1 MSDIISKK
9 LSALAGLAALI
20 ILNQHGIITL
30 APEAMDDI
38 TYAVIAYLLGQS
50 VVDLGVYTTREK
62 TTAASNVVLDRIAN
76 GELPIRRYDSAPAP
90 EPAPDVELGADFP
103 KDPLEN

>member
-1 MSDIISKK
+1 MTENFSKK
-9 LSALAGLAALI
+9 LSALAGLVALV
-20 ILNQHGIITL
+20 ILNQQGIVTL

-50 VVDLGVYTTREK
+50 VVDLGIYTTREK

-76 GELPIRRYDSAPAP
+76 GELPIRRYDP
-90 EPAPDVELGADFP
+90 EPDVEISADFP

>member
-1 MSDIISKK
+1 MTENLSKK
-9 LSALAGLAALI
+9 LSALAGLVALV
-20 ILNQHGIITL
+20 LPNQHGIVNL

-76 GELPIRRYDSAPAP
+76 GELPIRRYDP
-90 EPAPDVELGADFP
+90 EPDVEISADFP

>member
-1 MSDIISKK
+1 MTENFSKK
-9 LSALAGLAALI
+9 LSALAGLVALVL
-20 ILNQHGIITL
+20 LNQHGIVTL
-30 APEAMDDI
+30 APQAMDDI

-50 VVDLGVYTTREK
+50 VVDLGIYTTREK

-76 GELPIRRYDSAPAP
+76 GELPIRRYDP
-90 EPAPDVELGADFP
+90 EPDVEISADFP

>member
-1 MSDIISKK
+1 MTENFSKK
-9 LSALAGLAALI
+9 LSALAGLVVMV
-20 ILNQHGIITL
+20 ILNQNGIIAL
-30 APEAMDDI
+30 APEAMHDI

-62 TTAASNVVLDRIAN
+62 ATAASNVVLDRIAN
-76 GELPIRRYDSAPAP
+76 GEFPPRRYDPVTVA
-90 EPAPDVELGADFP
+90 EPDVELDADFP

>member
-1 MSDIISKK
+1 MTENLSKK
-9 LSALAGLAALI
+9 LSALAGLVALVL
-20 ILNQHGIITL
+20 LNQHGIVNL

-76 GELPIRRYDSAPAP
+76 GELPIRRYDP
-90 EPAPDVELGADFP
+90 EPDVEISADFP